1 MTSVLAG
8 ISSTI
13 HFLRSEMIGKKS
25 FNIIKLSIIIMIN
38 IDEIVTLTNAGQHL
52 YYPPLPSLR
61 PSYHDT
67 LLQPSPPSNLHGLDL
82 PCPHVNVVTRTI
94 R

>member
-67 LLQPSPPSNLHGLDL
+67 LLQAFSPARL
-82 PCPHVNVVTRTI
+82 PIFTG
-94 R
+94 